1 MDPIL
6 RDSLNGPPRSC
17 ALAALG
23 LVFVP
28 VTLDL
33 LATARQIIALD
44 SRSSV
49 SNRAVIE
56 VLAPLCAQAGLEVR
70 THREYREGVPQYNL
84 IATRDHASEDALM
97 LATHLDTVPPG
108 DPGLWTATGGDPFAP
123 TERDGYLYGLGTAD
137 VKLDFLCKLAALER
151 VAGERL
157 HRGVVL
163 AGTYGEETGRY
174 GAKLLV
180 RELRPLPALA
190 LVGEPSDLAPVT
202 AHKGYVELHVD
213 SGDPGAVRCPDLP
226 LWEVRFE
233 GTAAHSSQTHL
244 GASAND
250 ACVDA
255 LGGLRETAPG
265 AAVIRIDGGDVVN
278 KVAAICR
285 MWVAYGQRPHVPGA
299 AAMERRD
306 ASAVACGPDILY
318 SDRLP
323 SLLEKIKAILDSLR
337 RATGALTYPGFDP
350 PHTTVNNGLLSLAGA
365 RLHYVADV
373 RRTPGDRDAAA
384 VEEHVAHLAAL
395 AERAVS
401 DGLSATVR
409 TELDSPPFA
418 TGEGSLLLRSLAD
431 ELASRGWQRDAE
443 LKSGTTEASV
453 YQAAGMDTVI
463 FGPGQAAGNIHRPNE
478 RVPVEHLMRAVD
490 VYEGVIRRL
499 CVDR

>member
-1 MDPIL
+1 
-6 RDSLNGPPRSC
+6 
-17 ALAALG
+17 
-23 LVFVP
+23 
-28 VTLDL
+28 LDL

-49 SNRAVIE
+49 SNRAVID
-56 VLAPLCAQAGLEVR
+56 VLAPLCTQAGLEMR
-70 THREYREGVPQYNL
+70 TQREYREGVPQYNL
-84 IATRDHASEDALM
+84 IATRNHATGDALM

-108 DPGLWTATGGDPFAP
+108 DSALWTATGGDPFAP

-157 HRGVVL
+157 CRGVVL

-180 RELRPLPALA
+180 RTLRPLPALA

-202 AHKGYVELHVD
+202 AHKGYIELHVH
-213 SGDPGAVRCPDLP
+213 SGDPGAVRRPDLP
-226 LWEVRFE
+226 LWEARFE

-255 LGGLRETAPG
+255 LGHLRETAPG

-278 KVAAICR
+278 KVAATCR
-285 MWVAYGQRPHVPGA
+285 MWVAYGQRPHVPEA
-299 AAMERRD
+299 AAVERID
-306 ASAVACGPDILY
+306 ASAGAGGPDTLY

-323 SLLEKIKAILDSLR
+323 SLLEKTKAILDSLR

-350 PHTTVNNGLLSLAGA
+350 PHTTVNNGLLSLTGA
-365 RLHYVADV
+365 HFHYVADI

-384 VEEHVAHLAAL
+384 LEEHVARLVAL
-395 AERAVS
+395 TEQAVS
-401 DGLSATVR
+401 DGLNATVR
-409 TELDSPPFA
+409 AELDSPPFA
-418 TGEGSLLLRSLAD
+418 TGEGSLLLPSLAD
-431 ELASRGWQRDAE
+431 ELASRGWERDAE

-463 FGPGQAAGNIHRPNE
+463 FGPGRAAGNIHRPNE
-478 RVPVEHLMRAVD
+478 RVPIEHLIRAVD

-499 CVDR
+499 CLDR